1 MPTKKPPSESQRPSP
16 KKADAKLSREVKELR
31 RERDESL
38 DREAATGEILRM
50 IASSP
55 PDLR

>member
-1 MPTKKPPSESQRPSP
+1 MPTKKSPSESQHPSP